1 MADITNCI
9 PAGCS
14 EEKGHVFVWISWESY
29 KPNTNSLPDPEM
41 RCECGKMKYGHD
53 NPMVDKKGAHR

>member
-14 EEKGHVFVWISWESY
+14 EEKGHVFVWISADDRT
-29 KPNTNSLPDPEM
+29 TNSVSLPDPEM
-41 RCECGKMKYGHD
+41 LCECGKTKYGYD
-53 NPMVDKKGAHR
+53 NPMVNE